1 MRTRRLSLLLL
12 VIGVLA
18 PVLVSLAGC
27 GTEGAWYL
35 PDPGKQQ
42 AAQGE
47 QNKKQSKKTQQ

>member
-1 MRTRRLSLLLL
+1 MRTRRISLLLL

-27 GTEGAWYL
+27 GNKGPLYL
-35 PDPGKQQ
+35 PEPEKQQ
-42 AAQGE
+42 TEQGD